1 MPAYK
6 TKQRE
11 ILLDVL
17 LRHKD
22 EEVTARQLAAEL
34 APEKISLSAV
44 YRNLA
49 ALEADGKILRATQ
62 NGSREAYFRYLDAGD
77 CRAHLHLSCS
87 SCGKTFH
94 MSAART
100 DSLIDSVEGNENFLI
115 DRSNTVLYGLCDKCQ
130 TKK

>member
-1 MPAYK
+1 MTQKGKP
-6 TKQRE
+6 
-11 ILLDVL
+11 
-17 LRHKD
+17 
-22 EEVTARQLAAEL
+22 
-34 APEKISLSAV
+34 SAFSSPF
-44 YRNLA
+44 LP
-49 ALEADGKILRATQ
+49 KS
-62 NGSREAYFRYLDAGD
+62 SREAYFRYLDAGD